1 MVVGPPDSGKGA
13 ILVTFKYLGYRVV
26 LASDMSGA
34 NLLDLLGSLEMG
46 QITIA
51 EDELDDID
59 EDHDKKRLYK
69 VGYDIHGV
77 VTRTLDGNKSS
88 RGNKYYLPFGYKI
101 FAAEESSDSSKMGG
115 FNDRKFD
122 LKSLKGKPLFYVKEL
137 AKPKDAERYREI
149 ISRVDYFRKLML
161 VYRLLH
167 AKDPIKDVRT
177 NIDGRPLE
185 LTGPQICL
193 FMY

>member
-1 MVVGPPDSGKGA
+1 
-13 ILVTFKYLGYRVV
+13 
-26 LASDMSGA
+26 
-34 NLLDLLGSLEMG
+34 
-46 QITIA
+46 
-51 EDELDDID
+51 
-59 EDHDKKRLYK
+59 
-69 VGYDIHGV
+69 
-77 VTRTLDGNKSS
+77 
-88 RGNKYYLPFGYKI
+88 
-101 FAAEESSDSSKMGG
+101 MGG

-137 AKPKDAERYREI
+137 AKPKDAERYREV

-193 FMY
+193 FST

>member
-26 LASDMSGA
+26 VASDMSGA
-34 NLLDLLGSLEMG
+34 NLLDLLGSVEMG

-77 VTRTLDGNKSS
+77 VTRTLDGNKRQQRQQILFTFWLQDLRC
-88 RGNKYYLPFGYKI
+88 RGI
-101 FAAEESSDSSKMGG
+101 F
-115 FNDRKFD
+115 
-122 LKSLKGKPLFYVKEL
+122 
-137 AKPKDAERYREI
+137 
-149 ISRVDYFRKLML
+149 
-161 VYRLLH
+161 RL
-167 AKDPIKDVRT
+167 
-177 NIDGRPLE
+177 
-185 LTGPQICL
+185 
-193 FMY
+193 